1 VSATGTSS
9 PDPGTPDAATPASG
23 PTSTRRPL
31 HRRPLALTALGLL
44 LLAVAGAVYVGITGV
59 RAYSAATA
67 MREHL
72 TAAERAVREVRLG
85 DAAAEIPQARAAAAD
100 LLSATAGPVW
110 AAIGAAPGIGA
121 NVTAAR
127 ALAQSVVEVADAAAP
142 LLETARLAAETGL
155 RDDTGRIDLQRLA
168 AVPTHAEAVAAAT
181 EAATARLAEI
191 DTGAVIAPIADAVTR
206 GRTELAD
213 LPTSLRTAGT
223 YIARVPALLGADG
236 PRTWLVMLQ
245 NLAEARGTGG
255 LLGAYV
261 LLRADDGRVEVIKAD
276 TNNSL
281 QPYPIPQTGLPD
293 DFTNLWGSDAAEWA
307 SFNLTLHFPYAAQLA
322 SNGMAERGTPIDG
335 VIALD
340 QRVVAA
346 LITATGPVTSGDVTI
361 DGGSAYD
368 YLTSGIYIDFPDPA
382 RKDAVTLDLLTT
394 TMERAIGGEIDLG
407 ALARA
412 VPPTVSEGRIRMWS
426 TVDAEQEW
434 IAESILGGVVPT
446 DPGPFIGV
454 AFSNGAGNKMDAF
467 VRAEVSYAVGRCVDL
482 PEQRSQAIVRLSLAA
497 PPGLPDY
504 VTLRL
509 DDPTAPADST
519 LMLVYVYGPKGAY
532 VTEARVDGVPTPI
545 FGGDERGRPVWGFAV
560 PILNGATSELVIDVL
575 EPSRP
580 QRLPQVMVTP
590 MAQPVPAR
598 ITEVRSTCE

>member
-1 VSATGTSS
+1 
-9 PDPGTPDAATPASG
+9 
-23 PTSTRRPL
+23 
-31 HRRPLALTALGLL
+31 
-44 LLAVAGAVYVGITGV
+44 
-59 RAYSAATA
+59 
-67 MREHL
+67 
-72 TAAERAVREVRLG
+72 VRLG
-85 DAAAEIPQARAAAAD
+85 DAAAEIPLARAAAAD
-100 LLSATAGPVW
+100 LLSATDGPVW
-110 AAIGAAPGIGA
+110 AAVAATPRIGA

-127 ALAQSVVEVADAAAP
+127 SLAASVVEVADAAAP

-155 RDDTGRIDLQRLA
+155 RDDTGRIDLNRLA
-168 AVPTHAEAVAAAT
+168 AFPAQADAVA
-181 EAATARLAEI
+181 TAMESAQSRLAQV
-191 DTGAVIAPIADAVTR
+191 DTGPAIAPIADAVTR
-206 GRTELAD
+206 ARTELAE

-245 NLAEARGTGG
+245 NLAESRGTGG

-281 QPYPIPQTGLPD
+281 QPYPIPQTGLPA
-293 DFTNLWGSDAAEWA
+293 DFTSLWGTDAAEWA

-340 QRVVAA
+340 QQVVAA
-346 LITATGPVTSGDVTI
+346 LIAATGPVASDAVTI
-361 DGGSAYD
+361 DGASAYD

-394 TMERAIGGEIDLG
+394 TMERAIGGDFDLG
-407 ALARA
+407 VLARA

-426 TVDAEQEW
+426 AVEAEQQW
-434 IAESILGGVVPT
+434 IAESVLGGVVPT

-467 VRAEVSYAVGRCVDL
+467 VRSEVSYSVGRCVDV
-482 PEQRSQAIVRLSLAA
+482 PEQQSQVIVRLSLAA
-497 PPGLPDY
+497 PSGLPDY
-504 VTLRL
+504 VTMRL
-509 DDPTAPADST
+509 DDPTAPAGST

-532 VTEARVDGVPTPI
+532 VNEARIDGAPAPI
-545 FGGDERGRPVWGFAV
+545 FGGVERGRPVWGFAV
-560 PILNGATSELVIDVL
+560 PILNGEASELVVDLV

-580 QRLPQVMVTP
+580 QRTPQVMVTP
-590 MAQPVPAR
+590 MAEAAPVS
-598 ITEVRSTCE
+598 ITEVRAGCN